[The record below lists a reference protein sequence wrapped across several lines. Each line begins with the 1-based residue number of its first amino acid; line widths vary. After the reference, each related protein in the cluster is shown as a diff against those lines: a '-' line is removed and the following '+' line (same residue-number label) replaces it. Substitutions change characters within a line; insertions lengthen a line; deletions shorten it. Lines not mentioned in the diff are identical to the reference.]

1 MEIMSDSLEFPRTAT
16 GSRLLL
22 AGSALLATAGVLGM
36 VGLGLATTA
45 LVSIARH
52 RINRMEVPPRELARK
67 QWRQARAAVSA
78 GAGAWRQDAATPPV
92 GARLG

>member
-1 MEIMSDSLEFPRTAT
+1 MSDSLPFARPVT

-22 AGSALLATAGVLGM
+22 AGSALLATAGVVGM

-52 RINRMEVPPRELARK
+52 RINRMEVPPREFARK

-78 GAGAWRQDAATPPV
+78 GAGAWRQDAATPRV
-92 GARLG
+92 GVGVG

>member
-1 MEIMSDSLEFPRTAT
+1 MSDSLPLARPAN

-22 AGSALLATAGVLGM
+22 ASSALLATAGVVGM

-52 RINRMEVPPRELARK
+52 RISRMDQPPIEVARR
-67 QWRQARAAVSA
+67 QLRQARAAVAA
-78 GAGAWRQDAATPPV
+78 GAGAWRQDAAVPPV
-92 GARLG
+92 GVR